1 MVYLPLDI
9 LLPGMLLEM
18 SNLASSLEQKVISNN
33 IELFSG
39 QTSTDSGDNNSTDTG
54 SLSGEQDT
62 ASAAQI
68 VLIVLLVAVS
78 IALIVLSVKHHQT
91 QAKLREYRVNRGA
104 PQNFDNPLFSGQ
116 HTSADRYGSLNH

>member
-1 MVYLPLDI
+1 MVYLPKNI

-18 SNLASSLEQKVISNN
+18 KNLGSSLEQRVISNN